1 MEYFS
6 KEFVKFLN
14 DLTKNNHREWFHAN
28 KERYEMVVKNPFHT
42 FITDLLEEVFK
53 IDDEIAIEAKE
64 AIYRINRDIRFSK
77 DKTPYKT
84 NVSANIAKD
93 GRKDMLNP
101 GFYLEVN
108 AKRIALYSGVYMPD
122 TKALRSIRAYIMEHD
137 DQFKKII
144 SEKNFKKHFVE
155 VQGEKS
161 KIIPKEMKDFAV
173 SQPLI
178 YNKQFLM
185 IEEWKTDLLLSK
197 DLIKTIIESYKASRA
212 LSQFL
217 SEAVTS

>member
-6 KEFVKFLN
+6 KEFVKFLTE
-14 DLTKNNHREWFHAN
+14 LTKNNNRDWFNAN
-28 KERYEMVVKNPFHT
+28 KGRYEEVIKKPFHH
-42 FITDLLEEVFK
+42 FIAALLEEVFK
-53 IDDEIAIEAKE
+53 IDKEIAIEAKE

-108 AKRIALYSGVYMPD
+108 AKRIALYSGVYMPE
-122 TKALRSIRAYIMEHD
+122 TKALRNIRT
-137 DQFKKII
+137 FII
-144 SEKNFKKHFVE
+144 ENKDRFEVIINDKNFKKHFVE
-155 VQGEKS
+155 IQGEKS
-161 KIIPKEMKDFAV
+161 KIIPKEMKEFALT
-173 SQPLI
+173 QPYI

-185 IEEWKTDLLLSK
+185 IEEWQSDLLLSK
-197 DLIKTIIESYKASRA
+197 DLIKTIVTSYKATRPM
-212 LSQFL
+212 SQFL
-217 SEAVTS
+217 YEALTY